1 MQVQS
6 QESHADICLWHTW
19 RHLLLYILQRWAAK
33 GPLEGRL
40 PVKECYGH
48 WITMC
53 LGLAKCASR
62 DLFSESSAW
71 DKRAALSIFKH
82 ACSPS
87 FTLVTPC
94 QLGHPFLIWGMGTFC
109 GIPAVSLGGFLVCVH
124 VQLAMLVEEVN
135 MIETLRR
142 ILCDQLQNI
151 CTESSALHSGCI
163 MRPGSACVR
172 EPLPTGHMVTDA
184 KTPLAD
190 LYLGIDS

>member
-48 WITMC
+48 WITLC

-62 DLFSESSAW
+62 DPFSESSAW

-94 QLGHPFLIWGMGTFC
+94 QLGHPFLIWGMSTFC
-109 GIPAVSLGGFLVCVH
+109 GIPAV
-124 VQLAMLVEEVN
+124 
-135 MIETLRR
+135 
-142 ILCDQLQNI
+142 
-151 CTESSALHSGCI
+151 HSG
-163 MRPGSACVR
+163 
-172 EPLPTGHMVTDA
+172 
-184 KTPLAD
+184 
-190 LYLGIDS
+190 DSWFAFMCSWPCSLRKST